1 MIFNF
6 FRRNKS
12 QAPAVAESFPF
23 FVSKKELEGSKA
35 LPLLN
40 EVEAELL
47 RLQQL
52 TEQQSLSAEEQSRYT
67 ELQQQH
73 RELLGSGQVNAS
85 LATHLLVSEQVEQ
98 SDLADEWVRPTS
110 TAHVLLVEDDRD
122 LSEMLSFCL
131 HRITTRVTVLH
142 DGNDALQWI
151 AQHAPV
157 DLISLDLMLP
167 RKDGLQLLRHIR
179 TQPGWEKVPILVM
192 SSKSDESTV
201 QTVLNAGANV
211 YLTKPIQPDAYLAQ
225 VEKLMAV
232 S

>member
-6 FRRNKS
+6 FRRNKPQS
-12 QAPAVAESFPF
+12 PASAEQFPF
-23 FVSKKELEGSKA
+23 FASKKELEGSKA

-47 RLQQL
+47 RLQGLGEKQL
-52 TEQQSLSAEEQSRYT
+52 LTPGDQNRYT

-73 RELLGSGQVNAS
+73 RELLGSGQLNAPLS
-85 LATHLLVSEQVEQ
+85 TSLLVSEQVQ
-98 SDLADEWVRPTS
+98 PGDLADEWMRPTAA
-110 TAHVLLVEDDRD
+110 AHVLLVEDDRD
-122 LSEMLSFCL
+122 LSEMLNFCL
-131 HRITTRVTVLH
+131 HRITTQVTVLH
-142 DGNDALQWI
+142 DGNAAVEWI
-151 AQHAPV
+151 AQNDPV

-167 RKDGLQLLRHIR
+167 RKDGLQLLHYIR
-179 TQPGWEKVPILVM
+179 AQPAWEKVPILVM

-225 VEKLMAV
+225 VQKLMADQ
-232 S
+232 